1 MKDLL
6 ANPDV
11 QQLVEQWRLHSRGAR
26 LVQEYFD
33 GDAVQALDFLN
44 AQLRPIDM
52 ARDLAHEPPQ
62 VRREVL
68 SYVRTRYGPT
78 SGDC

>member
-11 QQLVEQWRLHSRGAR
+11 QLLIVQWRLHSRGAR
-26 LVQEYFD
+26 LVQEYFE
-33 GDAVQALDFLN
+33 GDAAQALDFLN

-52 ARDLAHEPPQ
+52 ARDLAHEPPEF
-62 VRREVL
+62 RREVL
-68 SYVRTRYGPT
+68 SYVRTLCGPT

>member
-1 MKDLL
+1 MRDLL

-11 QQLVEQWRLHSRGAR
+11 EQLVRFWRRNSRGAR

-33 GDAVQALDFLN
+33 HDPAQVLDFLN
-44 AQLRPIDM
+44 TQLRPIDM
-52 ARDLAHEPPQ
+52 ARDLAKEPPEF
-62 VRREVL
+62 RREVQQ
-68 SYVRTRYGPT
+68 YVRTRFGPT